1 MIRENK
7 KYLMIAYFAGLF
19 LLMIDFVTKYLANNS
34 LILHQRTDTIIK
46 WFSFYL
52 THNTGY
58 HYIFGD
64 IKNHKLWSVFGL
76 VMLTILIFSLTKSV
90 IAEKDKFYKKLYS
103 IILALTLGAGG
114 NVIEILFT
122 KKATDFFLFS
132 PFPWPSNIC
141 DQYINTI
148 IYVIMPIMLIK
159 LFLDKKNKK
168 NEIIEEN
175 GRTK

>member
-1 MIRENK
+1 
-7 KYLMIAYFAGLF
+7 
-19 LLMIDFVTKYLANNS
+19 
-34 LILHQRTDTIIK
+34 
-46 WFSFYL
+46 
-52 THNTGY
+52 
-58 HYIFGD
+58 
-64 IKNHKLWSVFGL
+64 
-76 VMLTILIFSLTKSV
+76 MLTILIFSLTKSV